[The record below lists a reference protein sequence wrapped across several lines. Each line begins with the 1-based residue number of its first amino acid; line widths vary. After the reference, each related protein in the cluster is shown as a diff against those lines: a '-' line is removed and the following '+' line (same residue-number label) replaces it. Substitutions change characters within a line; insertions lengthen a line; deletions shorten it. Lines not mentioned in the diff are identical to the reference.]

1 MRVLVA
7 LVAAALA
14 VPFAAPAAHA
24 DEVRD
29 KSWYLAQLRVADA
42 HKVTKGSGVVVAVVD
57 TGVDATHPDLRG
69 AVLPGFDVLDP
80 ANRRKGQRDVVGHG
94 TSVAS
99 LIAGRGHGP
108 GRRDGVLGIAP
119 EAKILPINVYD
130 EDVKGAAQGAIARGI
145 RLAVD
150 QGADV
155 ICVAFAGGF
164 ERGDESAVQYATS
177 HGLLVIAG
185 VGNPPAVFVQ
195 EPAGIAEAVAVTAV
209 DRDGKLATTVRGAPD
224 REIDIAAPGADI
236 EAALPGGR
244 YYSGTGTSAATAIV
258 AGAAALIRAKYPQA
272 DRDEQLRRL
281 VWTTTDEGNPGRDF
295 EYGWGELNLVD
306 ALTTEPR
313 QPPEPSPSR
322 TGSSQVIGETDDGTN
337 PAVGLALV
345 AGGLLCL
352 AAVIVGIVLLV
363 RVGNRR
369 RVRV

>member
-1 MRVLVA
+1 LFVA
-7 LVAAALA
+7 VAAAVLA
-14 VPFAAPAAHA
+14 IPIAAPAAHA
-24 DEVRD
+24 DGVRD
-29 KSWYLAQLRVADA
+29 RSWYLTELRVADA
-42 HKVTKGSGVVVAVVD
+42 HKVTKGAGVVVAVVD

-69 AVLPGFDVLDP
+69 AVVPGVDLLDP
-80 ANRRKGQRDVVGHG
+80 ANRRRGQRDVVGHG

-119 EAKILPINVYD
+119 EASILPINVYD
-130 EDVKGAAQGAIARGI
+130 ERSQGAAQGAIAQGI

-150 QGADV
+150 RGADV

-177 HGLLVIAG
+177 RGVLVIAG

-195 EPAGIAEAVAVTAV
+195 EPAGIADAVAVTAV
-209 DRDGKLATTVRGAPD
+209 DREGKLVTTVRGAPD

-258 AGAAALIRAKYPQA
+258 AGAAALIKATFPEA
-272 DRDEQLRRL
+272 DRDEQLRHL
-281 VWTTTDEGNPGRDF
+281 VWTTTDEGSPGRDV
-295 EYGWGELNLVD
+295 EYGWGVLNLVD
-306 ALTTEPR
+306 ALTSEPR
-313 QPPEPSPSR
+313 QPPAPSPSR
-322 TGSSQVIGETDDGTN
+322 TGGSQSIGETDDGTN
-337 PAVGLALV
+337 PVVGVALI

-363 RVGNRR
+363 RVANRR